1 MNVSG
6 TLRVIHHPYCKT
18 KSLLYPRDM
27 KLLFNSPSI
36 QISRYRSGA
45 DLTCGFHNVVSQ
57 KFPNRPFRSLK
68 RNSQNQMFIDATR
81 TFREN
86 MKLCSKI
93 CVQLNALQFLYCFAI
108 QISFQNIIIRQNMIR
123 QKTER
128 QFLKKVILSITKESV
143 SEFKSEKGPILVYKS
158 RV

>member
-6 TLRVIHHPYCKT
+6 TLRVIHQRYCKP
-18 KSLLYPRDM
+18 KSLLYPRNM

-36 QISRYRSGA
+36 QQSRYRSGG

-93 CVQLNALQFLYCFAI
+93 CVQLNALQFFFILFCNTDKYPKYYNQVEYDQTKNREVVPKKGDFKHN
-108 QISFQNIIIRQNMIR
+108 QGISLRI
-123 QKTER
+123 
-128 QFLKKVILSITKESV
+128 
-143 SEFKSEKGPILVYKS
+143 
-158 RV
+158 